1 MSVTTVEEFLINTC
15 LDAHALRDAQSDLAT
30 ALAQAGV
37 PDAIAPL
44 IASGRGPA
52 ISAAVRAT
60 RPQPAAAEIEAYAQ
74 ERAAVDPI
82 FAMRLRDEPRPTL
95 ERAFLVTFPSTRTV
109 ESEDIDGTVVVR
121 VFDRPGRSGLSA
133 PQSSADPDIDFV
145 GPGDVDVDVDI
156 DIDIDDVVD
165 VETIETDTDID
176 IDDVVDSAAP
186 ASARWTTYWSN
197 RRAHW
202 ISLGA

>member
-1 MSVTTVEEFLINTC
+1 MSVTSVEEFLINTC
-15 LDAHALRDAQSDLAT
+15 VDAEALRAAEGDLAG
-30 ALAQAGV
+30 ALARAGV

-44 IASGRGPA
+44 ITSGRGPA

-95 ERAFLVTFPSTRTV
+95 ERAFLVRFPSTRTV
-109 ESEDIDGTVVVR
+109 ESWDLDGRVVVH
-121 VFDRPGRSGLSA
+121 VHDRAGKSELA
-133 PQSSADPDIDFV
+133 ALESSADPDIDFD
-145 GPGDVDVDVDI
+145 GPGNIDVDVDVVEI
-156 DIDIDDVVD
+156 DIDQVID
-165 VETIETDTDID
+165 VETVDIDTDID
-176 IDDVVDSAAP
+176 TDIVESAAP
-186 ASARWTTYWSN
+186 AGARWTTYWDD

-202 ISLGA
+202 LSLGA

>member
-1 MSVTTVEEFLINTC
+1 VSVTTVEEFLINTC

-133 PQSSADPDIDFV
+133 PQSSADPDVDFV
-145 GPGDVDVDVDI
+145 GPGDVDVD
-156 DIDIDDVVD
+156 IDIDDVVD
-165 VETIETDTDID
+165 VDVESIDTDTDID
-176 IDDVVDSAAP
+176 IDDVVDSPAP

>member
-1 MSVTTVEEFLINTC
+1 MSVTTVEEFLIATC
-15 LDAHALRDAQSDLAT
+15 LDAHALRYAQSDLAV

-109 ESEDIDGTVVVR
+109 ESWDLDGDVVVR
-121 VFDRPGRSGLSA
+121 VQDHPRKPGLSA
-133 PQSSADPDIDFV
+133 SEASADPDIDFV

-156 DIDIDDVVD
+156 DIDDVVD
-165 VETIETDTDID
+165 IDIANIETDTDID
-176 IDDVVDSAAP
+176 IDEVVDSAAP
-186 ASARWTTYWSN
+186 ASARWTTYWSD

>member
-15 LDAHALRDAQSDLAT
+15 LGAHALRDAQSDLAT

-52 ISAAVRAT
+52 ISA
-60 RPQPAAAEIEAYAQ
+60 
-74 ERAAVDPI
+74 
-82 FAMRLRDEPRPTL
+82 
-95 ERAFLVTFPSTRTV
+95 
-109 ESEDIDGTVVVR
+109 
-121 VFDRPGRSGLSA
+121 
-133 PQSSADPDIDFV
+133 
-145 GPGDVDVDVDI
+145 
-156 DIDIDDVVD
+156 
-165 VETIETDTDID
+165 
-176 IDDVVDSAAP
+176 
-186 ASARWTTYWSN
+186 SARWTTYWSN